1 MPLIVVV
8 SLAIMKVKGYCLL
21 LLSLTSL
28 STSILTVR
36 REDKGDWFK
45 GTGNIQCYNLR
56 AYQEDGGCR
65 CEHGLTFSSE
75 NMSCRTYKERGE

>member
-1 MPLIVVV
+1 MTLYD
-8 SLAIMKVKGYCLL
+8 YCLL
-21 LLSLTSL
+21 LLSVTRL

-36 REDKGDWFK
+36 RENKGDWFK
-45 GTGNIQCYNLR
+45 GTGNIQCHKLR

-75 NMSCRTYKERGE
+75 DMLCRTYQERGK